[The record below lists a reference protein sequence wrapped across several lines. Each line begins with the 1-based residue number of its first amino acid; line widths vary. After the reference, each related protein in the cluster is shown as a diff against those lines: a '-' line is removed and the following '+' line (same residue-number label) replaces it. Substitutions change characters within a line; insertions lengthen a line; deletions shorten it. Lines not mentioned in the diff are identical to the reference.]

1 MNFNY
6 SLGNDAYN
14 YLRSQLEGGC
24 RFLNQSEAMLNRW
37 TYEGQKTDMPRVMW
51 EDPVGNAGFSDR
63 WIEDASYLRLKSLT
77 LSYTLPI
84 DNVFI
89 HGFTV
94 WAQANNLFTLTK
106 YLGPDPEFSMGNG
119 VLEQG
124 IDRGL
129 LANCRNF
136 MLGIKI
142 NL

>member
-1 MNFNY
+1 M
-6 SLGNDAYN
+6 
-14 YLRSQLEGGC
+14 
-24 RFLNQSEAMLNRW
+24 
-37 TYEGQKTDMPRVMW
+37 
-51 EDPVGNAGFSDR
+51 
-63 WIEDASYLRLKSLT
+63 
-77 LSYTLPI
+77 
-84 DNVFI
+84 FI